1 MKSLDEVVNDLTR
14 RNVLKRE
21 EILTL
26 LQAVFAQEDQ
36 DVPVFAERLYLW
48 AEQVKQ
54 QALLLDMI
62 LKGALSVTYSPA
74 GEMVVGLTE
83 LAAEL
88 QKALEPK

>member
-1 MKSLDEVVNDLTR
+1 MTVDEVVNSLTK

-21 EILTL
+21 EILAL
-26 LQAVFAQEDQ
+26 LQSVFAGDDAQ
-36 DVPVFAERLYLW
+36 VPAFAERLFLW

-54 QALLLDMI
+54 QSLLLDMI
-62 LKGALSVTYSPA
+62 LKGALSVTYNQA

-88 QKALEPK
+88 QKALESE